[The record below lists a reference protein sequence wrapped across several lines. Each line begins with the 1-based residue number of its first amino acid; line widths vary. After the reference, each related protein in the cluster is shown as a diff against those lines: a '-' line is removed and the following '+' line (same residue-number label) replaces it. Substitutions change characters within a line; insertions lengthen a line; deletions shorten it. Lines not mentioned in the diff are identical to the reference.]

1 MIRHIAMFK
10 FLPEAGGR
18 TKEENVAITR
28 EMLEALPAVIP
39 QIKAQ
44 TVALNAPGA
53 DEKNCDLV
61 LVADFESL
69 EDLEIYRVHPRHVAV
84 GEFMGPVRESRS
96 CVDFE
101 L

>member
-1 MIRHIAMFK
+1 MIRHVVMWKFK
-10 FLPEAGGR
+10 EGTEEQMNEFL
-18 TKEENVAITR
+18 TR
-28 EMLEALPAVIP
+28 LQALYGVIP

-44 TVALNAPGA
+44 QVGRDIAGGGNYDA
-53 DEKNCDLV
+53 V
-61 LVADFESL
+61 LVSDFESL